1 MILQDMTKTTRKMT
15 LTFDSEVYSKLLSQY
30 QPRIIKTESENE
42 HFLAIVEDLLSR
54 SDLTPEEST
63 LLELLVRLIEDFE
76 SQHYQLNVSTPS
88 SRILHL
94 LEAQD
99 LEIND
104 LVSLFGSSDL
114 VNKLINGDVEI
125 TKAQAE
131 MLGNFFHVD
140 GSLFLG

>member
-1 MILQDMTKTTRKMT
+1 MTH
-15 LTFDSEVYSKLLSQY
+15 TFDSEVYSKLLSQY
-30 QPRIIKTESENE
+30 QPRIIKTESEND
-42 HFLAIVEDLLSR
+42 HFLAIVEDLLSH

-76 SQHYQLNVSTPS
+76 NQHYQLNVSTPS

-114 VNKLINGDVEI
+114 VNKVINGDVEI

-131 MLGNFFHVD
+131 MLGNLFHVD

>member
-1 MILQDMTKTTRKMT
+1 MTKTTGKMT

-30 QPRIIKTESENE
+30 QPRIIKTESEND
-42 HFLAIVEDLLSR
+42 HFLAIVEDLLSH

-76 SQHYQLNVSTPS
+76 NQHYQLNVSTPS

-114 VNKLINGDVEI
+114 VNKVINGDVEI

-131 MLGNFFHVD
+131 MLGNLFHVD